1 MNRSFTKTCA
11 WRGLEAAST
20 PQINVSK
27 FLPASNCRK
36 KTCRNQIIQKHEK
49 NCNNTI
55 FCVTWNHLVSF
66 LLQSWSEID
75 KAFWRCHLPFCDA
88 GFISLFSSSTFQY
101 FPRPYEWI
109 FQICDSEVK
118 NAKHTCPDP
127 ISKLRKTGSQVSA
140 AVHRTVSRGAVDFH
154 YLGNN
159 CF

>member
-27 FLPASNCRK
+27 FLPASNCSK

-66 LLQSWSEID
+66 LLKSWSANHFEVAISHSGMQVLSRR
-75 KAFWRCHLPFCDA
+75 FLHLLTNLPRP
-88 GFISLFSSSTFQY
+88 SEKTFQT
-101 FPRPYEWI
+101 RE
-109 FQICDSEVK
+109 SEVK

-127 ISKLRKTGSQVSA
+127 ISKLRKTGFQVSV
-140 AVHRTVSRGAVDFH
+140 AVHRTVCRGAVDFH